1 MFCHVPGI
9 KVVAPTT
16 PHDAKGIL
24 ISSIRD
30 NNPVIFVEHRMLY
43 KNAGYVPSKSYELP
57 IGKGRVLKEG
67 KDITIVGASFT
78 VEESLKAAELLY
90 EVGVNAE
97 IIDPIS
103 LSPIDYDLIRNS
115 VKKTNKLLVVDN
127 GWTSFALLPVISI
140 FRLI

>member
-1 MFCHVPGI
+1 
-9 KVVAPTT
+9 
-16 PHDAKGIL
+16 
-24 ISSIRD
+24 
-30 NNPVIFVEHRMLY
+30 MLY

-57 IGKGRVLKEG
+57 IGKGRILKEG

-115 VKKTNKLLVVDN
+115 VKNK
-127 GWTSFALLPVISI
+127 
-140 FRLI
+140 

>member
-67 KDITIVGASFT
+67 KDITIVEQ
-78 VEESLKAAELLY
+78 VLQLKNLL
-90 EVGVNAE
+90 
-97 IIDPIS
+97 
-103 LSPIDYDLIRNS
+103 
-115 VKKTNKLLVVDN
+115 KLLN
-127 GWTSFALLPVISI
+127 YCMKLELC
-140 FRLI
+140 RNH